1 MLEYI
6 SSKWSQCCNHEE
18 AYKLAN
24 ATTGEELCLAIDQGL
39 HDPVPELRKRSETV
53 KEIESGGAT
62 YGNTDGIDASFH
74 KLIDMILSEPRCP
87 ETALSAHV
95 VITPS

>member
-1 MLEYI
+1 ML
-6 SSKWSQCCNHEE
+6 KRGQCDNQED

-39 HDPVPELRKRSETV
+39 YDPVPELRKRSEIV
-53 KEIESGGAT
+53 KEIESGSAT

-87 ETALSAHV
+87 ETALPAHV
-95 VITPS
+95 IVVLD